1 VRRRAQAGLT
11 MIEMMIAIVLSSI
24 VAYAGISMF
33 IASSGTASTSS
44 GVGAVSDSGRVALDF
59 IGDSVRS
66 GGAMQCNA
74 INGVHGAIYPTATSV
89 ANILNVGGTPLQLNY
104 AESFGGFEAA
114 GTGTAGAA
122 TVAAAPVAADPS
134 GADWATS
141 GGANLDGLLINQ
153 VIKGS
158 DVLAVRESVPQD
170 TPAYTVN
177 EYVGNAGVTTLPVY
191 SVGSLQP
198 LEYAVLSDC
207 AYSTVFQINTVDP
220 VAGTITTNGPLD
232 TGGGDLRWS
241 FLPNSAITPVDMTVY
256 FIGAGR
262 DTDSSLYSYDEW
274 TGQFQELVPDV
285 ENMQILYGVAQ
296 TAPDQVTNYVTAD
309 HVVDFNQVVS
319 VKVALLVASPPGTR
333 AVAQPAA
340 ALTYNLLGTTVT
352 APIDTRLRR
361 VFQTTIAVE
370 NATD

>member
-1 VRRRAQAGLT
+1 

-33 IASSGTASTSS
+33 IASNGTASTTS
-44 GVGAVSDSGRVALDF
+44 GVGAVTDSGRVALDF
-59 IGDSVRS
+59 ISDTVRG
-66 GGAMQCNA
+66 GGAVQCNA
-74 INGVHGAIYPTATSV
+74 INGVHGALYPTANAVKS
-89 ANILNVGGTPLQLNY
+89 ILNPGGTPLQLDY

-114 GTGTAGAA
+114 GTGVGGTA
-122 TVAAAPVAADPS
+122 TVTATPVAADPS
-134 GADWATS
+134 GGDWSTS
-141 GGANLDGLLINQ
+141 GGANLDGLLVNQ

-158 DVLAVRESVPQD
+158 DVIAVRESVPQD
-170 TPAYTVN
+170 SPAYTVN
-177 EYVGNAGVTTLPVY
+177 EYVGGAGITNIPVY

-220 VAGTITTNGPLD
+220 VGEAITTNGPLD
-232 TGGGDLRWS
+232 VGGGDLNWS

-262 DTDSSLYSYDEW
+262 DTDSSLFAYDEW

-285 ENMQILYGVAQ
+285 ENMQVLYGVAQ

-309 HVVDFNQVVS
+309 AVVDFNQVVS
-319 VKVALLVASPPGTR
+319 VQVALLVASPPGTR
-333 AVAQPAA
+333 AEAQPAA
-340 ALTYNLLGTTVT
+340 APTFNLLGTTVT
-352 APIDTRLRR
+352 APVDTRLRK
-361 VFQTTIAVE
+361 VFATTIAVE